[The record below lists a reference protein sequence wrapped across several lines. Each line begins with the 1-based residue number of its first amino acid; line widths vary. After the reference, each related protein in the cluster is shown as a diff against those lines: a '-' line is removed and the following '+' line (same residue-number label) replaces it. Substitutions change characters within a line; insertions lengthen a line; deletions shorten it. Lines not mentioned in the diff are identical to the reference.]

1 MKQLISEIETRGTA
15 KLAEHLKVIAHED
28 AEFAALLAMEI
39 IDDIEEN
46 PEIYKKEDETEIMG
60 RYDIMISRAR
70 YQQAGITEYLQKAR
84 ERLLQERLSRYTT
97 DHI

>member
-1 MKQLISEIETRGTA
+1 MKQLIGEIETRGTA
-15 KLAEHLKVIAHED
+15 KLAEHLKAIAYED

-46 PEIYKKEDETEIMG
+46 PEIYKKEDEAEIMG

-70 YQQAGITEYLQKAR
+70 RQQAGITEYLQKAR

-97 DHI
+97 DRI